1 MKRRTILLIALAV
14 MVVLL
19 GVLLYVPRKKNLDT
33 QKEKESVL
41 NGEKNVAK
49 VFNQGENIISYNN
62 YTFIVDT
69 ERNSI
74 IRYSEKENSGK
85 QVIYATN

>member
-41 NGEKNVAK
+41 SGEKNVAK
-49 VFNQGENIISYNN
+49 VFNQGESIIS
-62 YTFIVDT
+62 
-69 ERNSI
+69 
-74 IRYSEKENSGK
+74 
-85 QVIYATN
+85 

>member
-41 NGEKNVAK
+41 NG
-49 VFNQGENIISYNN
+49 
-62 YTFIVDT
+62 
-69 ERNSI
+69 
-74 IRYSEKENSGK
+74 
-85 QVIYATN
+85 